1 MVSSSTDW
9 FGLGQAPV
17 GKKFTILK
25 TDNLTLTL
33 SNFVFNLIY
42 NLKHNS
48 QFYSLKWTKLH
59 CEVVSSSTA
68 LFSHG
73 QVPAW
78 DLENSQIL
86 FEVVS
91 SSTDWFGLGRAPFGM
106 IVAILKTDDFIYF
119 NFIYF
124 FIYLKLKS
132 KTQLSVQLI
141 EVNSNPLWGGLVKYG
156 LVPPWSSTGR

>member
-91 SSTDWFGLGRAPFGM
+91 SSTDWFDHDQALVGKMFT
-106 IVAILKTDDFIYF
+106 ILKTDDFTLNLF
-119 NFIYF
+119 SFIF
-124 FIYLKLKS
+124 
-132 KTQLSVQLI
+132 TLI
-141 EVNSNPLWGGLVKYG
+141 
-156 LVPPWSSTGR
+156 